1 MEFHL
6 NRRGYRRL
14 WLIYQ
19 RSELWLNWGV
29 IAQIAYVGEW
39 LTMKTI
45 SYDPD
50 KYFLQAALQI
60 ND

>member
-1 MEFHL
+1 M
-6 NRRGYRRL
+6 
-14 WLIYQ
+14 Q